1 MATLSSLDVNN
12 ITPAVVTWRWI
23 NETRFLVGPDPQI
36 RDITITTRFDSQE
49 TLFDLNIPIRL
60 KGIKTGTFLI
70 VRVLPSSISSFDF
83 IEAPSVPD
91 EVRDKFHSS
100 TLLLDFRLNQRPKL
114 LVSVEADE
122 PLSPQRTQSGAV
134 LDALRELANV
144 TVFSVYIANSATSK
158 AQLQQIRHAISDGL
172 FLFIQDDL
180 TTMFRGTGGKVVTL
194 PSSTQLP
201 PPAYDETE
209 PPPPPAPIYD
219 RKRPRKDEREER
231 DDDIALI
238 WAKLEMIQTR
248 HSEELYAL
256 RDENRDLK
264 QEINDLRERLIESER
279 KRQDLEEEFGSL
291 AGLTSE
297 RVRELEEHT
306 DVTFS
311 EVWQDMGEL
320 TSEVNAMK
328 LRIDE
333 DELANRV
340 KFRVVDHITAN
351 HRANDGAPRRQQD
364 QTLAVSWAIF
374 GAVAVALAFA
384 FLAATDT
391 IPSDLTR
398 EWTMVSG
405 MATTPSPSYIFTVA
419 HQSIPASKCSRFHS
433 PFSPILTCICI

>member
-1 MATLSSLDVNN
+1 MATLSSLDVNST
-12 ITPAVVTWRWI
+12 TPAVVAWRW
-23 NETRFLVGPDPQI
+23 NDTTRFLIGPDPQI

-49 TLFDLNIPIRL
+49 TLFDINIPIRL

-70 VRVLPSSISSFDF
+70 VRVLPPSIASFDF
-83 IEAPSVPD
+83 IEAPSLPD

-100 TLLLDFRLNQRPKL
+100 TLLLDFRLNQNPKL
-114 LVSVEADE
+114 IVSIEAEE
-122 PLSPQRTQSGAV
+122 PLAPLRTQSGTV

-144 TVFSVYIANSATSK
+144 TLFSVYIRNSATSK
-158 AQLQQIRHAISDGL
+158 AHLQKIRQAISEGL
-172 FLFIQDDL
+172 SLFIQDDL

-194 PSSTQLP
+194 PSLTQLP
-201 PPAYDETE
+201 PPCYDETE

-219 RKRPRKDEREER
+219 RKRPRKDDREER

-238 WAKLEMIQTR
+238 WARLEMIQTR
-248 HSEELYAL
+248 HSEELHAL

-264 QEINDLRERLIESER
+264 QEINDLRERLIASER

-320 TSEVNAMK
+320 TSEVDAMK

-333 DELANRV
+333 DELVNKV
-340 KFRVVDHITAN
+340 KFRVVDHITAS
-351 HRANDGAPRRQQD
+351 
-364 QTLAVSWAIF
+364 L
-374 GAVAVALAFA
+374 
-384 FLAATDT
+384 
-391 IPSDLTR
+391 
-398 EWTMVSG
+398 
-405 MATTPSPSYIFTVA
+405 
-419 HQSIPASKCSRFHS
+419 SRDM
-433 PFSPILTCICI
+433 PLDN

>member
-100 TLLLDFRLNQRPKL
+100 TLLLDFRLNQCPKL
-114 LVSVEADE
+114 LVCVEADE

-172 FLFIQDDL
+172 SLFIQDDL

-194 PSSTQLP
+194 PSSKQLP

-219 RKRPRKDEREER
+219 RKRPRKDDREER

-256 RDENRDLK
+256 RDENKDLK

-279 KRQDLEEEFGSL
+279 KRRDLEEEFGSL

-340 KFRVVDHITAN
+340 KFRVVDHITAS
-351 HRANDGAPRRQQD
+351 
-364 QTLAVSWAIF
+364 L
-374 GAVAVALAFA
+374 
-384 FLAATDT
+384 
-391 IPSDLTR
+391 
-398 EWTMVSG
+398 
-405 MATTPSPSYIFTVA
+405 
-419 HQSIPASKCSRFHS
+419 SRDM
-433 PFSPILTCICI
+433 PPDD